1 VEHSTPSSAP
11 APDPVPTQSPL
22 QLGLIGGTVGFGLFI
37 TLGGIIQLLNAPF
50 GLWFTEFFIFAGVAW
65 VLLRSGG
72 YEPWS
77 YTGVSSPRLAPSVLG
92 FALGAANFFA
102 LVVPIQYVAQ
112 SLAPK
117 WLTDMFDV
125 SRVFDSQS
133 PAELALMLAG
143 VSIAAPLCEEFF
155 FRGLLQKGLLS
166 SSLSKTGAVLLTA
179 VVFSAFHLD
188 PVGFMA
194 RVELGVLFGLLRLYT
209 GSLWPGI
216 FAHAANNL
224 VSSGLFLAL
233 RDTPAAEAEAQPPL
247 KMILMVMA
255 GGGLALGLLLSVARA
270 FPALWGPRQEP
281 ATRVV
286 PIPTPERML
295 LPWVLGATLS
305 LGALVIVDMRGIR
318 LNMVDLLQKQ
328 KLPKLPK
335 DAPDELQAERA
346 HLKQLRKDAR
356 SGRIPMEAYEEE
368 LARQATAHPKD
379 AP

>member
-1 VEHSTPSSAP
+1 VEDSTPSSAP
-11 APDPVPTQSPL
+11 SLPSAPTQSPL

-37 TLGGIIQLLNAPF
+37 TLGGATQLLNASF
-50 GLWFTEFFIFAGVAW
+50 GLWFTEFFIFVGVTW

-77 YTGVSSPRLAPSVLG
+77 FTGVTAPRLAPSVLG
-92 FALGAANFFA
+92 FALGVANFFA

-112 SLAPK
+112 SLAPQ
-117 WLTDMFDV
+117 WLRDMFDV

-133 PAELALMLAG
+133 PVELALMLAG

-166 SSLSKTGAVLLTA
+166 SSLSRTSAVLLTA

-216 FAHAANNL
+216 FAHAANNM

-233 RDTPAAEAEAQPPL
+233 RDTAAASDARPPL

-255 GGGLALGLLLSVARA
+255 GGGLALGLLASLARA

-281 ATRVV
+281 PTTVV
-286 PIPTPERML
+286 PPPSPMRL
-295 LPWVLGATLS
+295 LMPWVLGATLS
-305 LGALVIVDMRGIR
+305 LVALVLVDIRGIR
-318 LNMVDLLQKQ
+318 LNMVDLGQKLQ
-328 KLPKLPK
+328 KLPP
-335 DAPDELQAERA
+335 DAPDGLQAERA
-346 HLKQLRKDAR
+346 HLKQLRQEAR
-356 SGRIPMEAYEEE
+356 SGRVPMEAYEEE
-368 LARQATAHPKD
+368 LARQARSHPKGTR
-379 AP
+379 

>member
-1 VEHSTPSSAP
+1 MEDSTPSNAP
-11 APDPVPTQSPL
+11 ALPSAPTQSPL
-22 QLGLIGGTVGFGLFI
+22 QLALIGCTVGFGLFI
-37 TLGGIIQLLNAPF
+37 TLGGMTQLLNASF
-50 GLWFTEFFIFAGVAW
+50 GLWFTEFFIFVGVTW

-77 YTGVSSPRLAPSVLG
+77 YTGVSAPRLAPSVLG
-92 FALGAANFFA
+92 FALGVANFFA

-112 SLAPK
+112 SLAPQ
-117 WLTDMFDV
+117 WLRDLFDV

-133 PAELALMLAG
+133 PLELALMLAG
-143 VSIAAPLCEEFF
+143 VSLAAPLCEEFF

-166 SSLSKTGAVLLTA
+166 SSLSRTSAVLITA

-233 RDTPAAEAEAQPPL
+233 RDTAAAASDARPPL
-247 KMILMVMA
+247 KMILLVMA
-255 GGGLALGLLLSVARA
+255 GGGLALGLLISLARA
-270 FPALWGPRQEP
+270 FPALWGPRQEAP
-281 ATRVV
+281 TQVV
-286 PIPTPERML
+286 PTPSPVRLL

-305 LGALVIVDMRGIR
+305 LGALVLVDMRGIR
-318 LNMVDLLQKQ
+318 LNMVDLGQ
-328 KLPKLPK
+328 KLQKLPK
-335 DAPDELQAERA
+335 DAPDGLHAERA
-346 HLKQLRKDAR
+346 HLKQLRQEAR
-356 SGRIPMEAYEEE
+356 RGRIPMEAYEEE
-368 LARQATAHPKD
+368 LARQARSHPKKK
-379 AP
+379 P